1 MFHKL
6 QKRLTLLYTI
16 TTGGILTAVLL
27 VCFFYMKSSLE
38 AKNEALF
45 TSLFLGISGIFQT
58 ESFLSDTWLANAE
71 TANDLIIHIEDNG
84 PPLFFPGSWEPRTQR
99 EELVKRA
106 QNLAQGSGK
115 KLVSGSPTSQQ
126 SPILYFNGDHGDSYT
141 AMVLT
146 LSVDSKTRSLLVIQD
161 ITASARQAVFQGVF
175 FLVVGSAGIILL
187 FFASWYAVGKTL
199 VPLKENQK
207 QQAEFIAA
215 ASHELRSPLAVI
227 QASASAL
234 RTDPLSAPA
243 MTLNIEKECVR
254 MGALIKDLLVLAA
267 ADSKSWTLS
276 LKPWDGD
283 TLLLDVYE
291 TFEPLCRQKE
301 IPLHLSIPQEEL
313 PKALCDKNRVIQI
326 LTILMDN
333 AISYTPAGKSIDLQI
348 HLQKKFICFTVE
360 DHGKGIPKDEKKFV
374 FQRFYQ
380 GDRSR
385 KEKEHFGLGLSIAKE
400 LAKLHKGDLLL
411 ADTPG
416 GGCCFV
422 LKIPAFTESNT
433 PIQACRASL

>member
-58 ESFLSDTWLANAE
+58 ESVLSDTWLANAE

-84 PPLFFPGSWEPRTQR
+84 TPLFFPGSWEPRTQR

-348 HLQKKFICFTVE
+348 HLQKNLSALPWKTMEKAFQRMRKNLFFNAFTR
-360 DHGKGIPKDEKKFV
+360 GTGPEKK
-374 FQRFYQ
+374 
-380 GDRSR
+380 
-385 KEKEHFGLGLSIAKE
+385 KSILVWAYPLQKNW
-400 LAKLHKGDLLL
+400 LNCTRATCCLPIR
-411 ADTPG
+411 PG
-416 GGCCFV
+416 EAAA
-422 LKIPAFTESNT
+422 LY
-433 PIQACRASL
+433 